1 MFETETVLDMI
12 VSKSHNAFVSGR
24 LILDLVLIVNEC
36 VDSCVRSK
44 ISSVI
49 CNLDIEKKYNH
60 VNCEALIYLLGRMSF
75 GDRLRE
81 WTRTCIS
88 TVQFLGLIN
97 GSPTRFFSS
106 LRGLTKG
113 DPPSP
118 MLFLLM
124 MEEFNKMFKRMEAAW
139 SYRRL

>member
-1 MFETETVLDMI
+1 M
-12 VSKSHNAFVSGR
+12 SGKQ
-24 LILDLVLIVNEC
+24 ILDSVLIANKCVNNC
-36 VDSCVRSK
+36 MTSK

-49 CNLDIEKKYNH
+49 CKLYIEKKYNH
-60 VNCEALIYLLGRMSF
+60 VNCEALNYLLGRMSF

-88 TVQFLGLIN
+88 TVQFLVLIN
-97 GSPTRFFSS
+97 GSPAKFFSS
-106 LRGLTKG
+106 LKGLRQG
-113 DPPSP
+113 DLPSP

-124 MEEFNKMFKRMEAAW
+124 MEEFNKMLKRREGAW